1 MNYAESEH
9 PSNFC
14 DVLGYNCTNS
24 CIPRSGKRGFTLPQT
39 LLAKGDSRFN
49 KWREAG
55 KWERFFQKQNG
66 WDAHPLLALVG
77 VDPAWLITV
86 GRRYWCLLQQRKK
99 IWCLPSL
106 VAVYQ
111 AWHWA
116 TQGIRMWNRNRLSE
130 TKSQN
135 LFTTWRS
142 LLKLNEK
149 GFIHSFIHLFSP
161 SIYIHVLVTKSA
173 LRTPVPLLGTLC
185 YEDRYRN

>member
-9 PSNFC
+9 PSDFC

-77 VDPAWLITV
+77 VDPAWLPTI

-116 TQGIRMWNRNRLSE
+116 TQGIRMWNRLSE

-135 LFTTWRS
+135 LFTTWIPPEAKWEGVHS
-142 LLKLNEK
+142 L
-149 GFIHSFIHLFSP
+149 IHSSLFSIN
-161 SIYIHVLVTKSA
+161 IYSCFGHRVSTKNSSPTSRDTVLW
-173 LRTPVPLLGTLC
+173 G
-185 YEDRYRN
+185 